1 MVEELGFYTEVGLGA
16 PRAEEKNKNANLEHS
31 IGYRF
36 QRIKGHFVTPSAHQ
50 PQTSKRPAM
59 GTTFIEPPFVARL
72 RAPHCLTLCFVPWH
86 SGLQVLSL
94 RLPEPDGAG
103 SCERR

>member
-16 PRAEEKNKNANLEHS
+16 PRAEDKYKNANLEHS

-36 QRIKGHFVTPSAHQ
+36 QRVKGHFVTPSAHQ
-50 PQTSKRPAM
+50 PQISTRPAM
-59 GTTFIEPPFVARL
+59 GTTLIDLPPMRGTAT
-72 RAPHCLTLCFVPWH
+72 CLTLCFVPWH

-94 RLPEPDGAG
+94 RLPEPDGEG